1 VTHYDTVVSGGEA
14 VLPGQSLPRTCDVAL
29 REGRIAAI
37 AEPGARLSAD
47 TRIDARGL
55 TVLPGVIDAHV
66 HFGLGSADDWT
77 TESATAAQGGVTA
90 VLSYMQDA
98 RSYGAAVAEEIERA
112 ESSSVIDFGLHCIL
126 MNELHLSEVDAY
138 VEELG
143 VTSFKY
149 FTNFKGDEGAYMGV
163 EGTDAG
169 FFFELCSSIA
179 RHRSALLAV
188 HTENIEVV
196 WRLARRLREDGRD
209 DLRAWT
215 ESRPD
220 LVEAHDAFTAFLFGE
235 RTGCR
240 IYIPHVSS
248 RAALEVFAEHRLR
261 GGRAV
266 IETCPH
272 YLTHTSDSDLGSL
285 LKVNPPVRTTS
296 DVEALWAAIA
306 DGTVSVVG
314 SDHNSRRAERKR
326 GSIWTASAGFPG
338 VAALLPVMLSEG
350 HHRRG
355 VPLTR
360 IAELLSTLPAR
371 IFGLAPR
378 KGAIA
383 VGADADLS
391 IVDLRREQSFDAS
404 ALASHSD
411 YSIYDGWR
419 LRGWPVVTIVRGRVV
434 AREGEL
440 VDSAPH
446 GRYLPRP
453 LDAAGVGGRSAAI
466 GRA

>member
-1 VTHYDTVVSGGEA
+1 VSVYDTVVRGGEV
-14 VLPGQSLPRTCDVAL
+14 VLPGLSRLQPCDIAIRDGRVSAIVEPDAL
-29 REGRIAAI
+29 LAA
-37 AEPGARLSAD
+37 E
-47 TRIDARGL
+47 TTVDARGL

-66 HFGLGSADDWT
+66 HFGLGSPDDWA

-98 RSYGAAVAEEIERA
+98 RSYTVAVAEEIDRA
-112 ESSSVIDFGLHCIL
+112 ESASVIDFGLHCIL
-126 MNELHLSEVDAY
+126 MNELHLSELDPV
-138 VEELG
+138 VEDFG

-149 FTNFKGDEGAYMGV
+149 FTNFKGNEGAYMGV

-169 FFFELCSSIA
+169 FFFELCERVAS
-179 RHRSALLAV
+179 HPSAILAV

-196 WRLARRLREDGRD
+196 WRLARRLREQGRD

-220 LVEAHDAFTAFLFGE
+220 FVEAHDAFTAFLFGE

-248 RAALEVFAEHRLR
+248 RAALEVFAEHRRR

-266 IETCPH
+266 VETCPH
-272 YLTHTSDSDLGSL
+272 YLTHTSDSDLGNL
-285 LKVNPPVRTTS
+285 LKVNPPVRTPA
-296 DVEALWAAIA
+296 DAEALWRAVG

-314 SDHNSRRAERKR
+314 SDHNSRRAERKQ

-338 VAALLPVMLSEG
+338 VAALVPVMLSEG

-355 VPLTR
+355 VPVAR

-383 VGADADLS
+383 VGADADLT
-391 IVDLRREQSFDAS
+391 IVDLRREQVFDAA
-404 ALASHSD
+404 ALASHGD
-411 YSIYDGWR
+411 YSIYDGWP
-419 LRGWPVVTIVRGRVV
+419 LRGWPVMTIVRGRVV

-440 VDSAPH
+440 LEGGGH
-446 GRYLPRP
+446 GRFLRRP
-453 LDAAGVGGRSAAI
+453 LDATSLGQQSAAL
-466 GRA
+466 GHA

>member
-1 VTHYDTVVSGGEA
+1 VTAYDTLVRGGEV
-14 VLPGQSLPRTCDVAL
+14 VLPGESRPRACDVAL
-29 REGRIAAI
+29 RDGRIAAI
-37 AEPGARLSAD
+37 TTAGARLAAE
-47 TRIDARGL
+47 TTLDAAGL

-66 HFGLGSADDWT
+66 HFGLGSPDDWT
-77 TESATAAQGGVTA
+77 TESAAAAQGGVTT

-98 RSYGAAVAEEIERA
+98 RSYGVAVAEEIERGQA
-112 ESSSVIDFGLHCIL
+112 ASTIDFGLHAIV
-126 MNELHLSEVDAY
+126 MNELHLSELDGY
-138 VEELG
+138 VEDLG

-169 FFFELCSSIA
+169 FFFELCERVA
-179 RHRSALLAV
+179 RHPHALLAV

-196 WRLARRLREDGRD
+196 WRLARRLRAAGRD
-209 DLRAWT
+209 DLQAWT
-215 ESRPD
+215 DSRPD
-220 LVEAHDAFTAFLFGE
+220 LVEAHDAFSAFLFGE

-248 RAALEVFAEHRLR
+248 RAALEVFHEHRRR

-272 YLTHTSDSDLGSL
+272 YLTHTSESTLGNL
-285 LKVNPPVRTTS
+285 LKVNPPVRS
-296 DVEALWAAIA
+296 GADVEALWGAIA
-306 DGTVSVVG
+306 DGSVSVVG

-350 HHRRG
+350 HHRRA
-355 VPLTR
+355 VSIAR
-360 IAELLSTLPAR
+360 IADLLSGAPAR
-371 IFGLAPR
+371 IFGIAPR

-383 VGADADLS
+383 VGADADLTL
-391 IVDLRREQSFDAS
+391 VDLQHEREFDAA
-404 ALASHSD
+404 ALASHGD

-419 LRGWPVVTIVRGRVV
+419 LRGWPVMTIVRGATI
-434 AREGEL
+434 AREGQMMQ
-440 VDSAPH
+440 SAGW
-446 GRYLPRP
+446 GRYLRRP
-453 LDAAGVGGRSAAI
+453 LAPGATSTSRGRD
-466 GRA
+466 GRD